1 MRDLID
7 ERDFRE
13 KCARSIVKNYNV
25 HYMTKEE
32 VEEQQIEKAKEI
44 VEDAKYGVIKEI
56 VGQAE
61 QREKAAAA
69 ADKQEEID
77 PVTEEQIRKILGE
90 REEQLEET
98 IEANKQ

>member
-61 QREKAAAA
+61 QLEHAAAA

>member
-25 HYMTKEE
+25 HY
-32 VEEQQIEKAKEI
+32 KAKEI
-44 VEDAKYGVIKEI
+44 VEDAKYGGIKEI

-61 QREKAAAA
+61 QQEHAAA